1 MSFTLRPGTRVACA
15 LSLLLSFIAIPEAQA
30 NTTSGPLAWRH
41 AETTSDLVT
50 HLEDWL
56 DGRTDLPR
64 RNSRPD
70 IRVIGETRA
79 RNLLGTSA
87 SRQGGRTRGLYD
99 PESSTVY
106 LIRPWDPRNPFDASV
121 LLHELVHHRQAEAGH
136 WYCPGA
142 QELPAYRLQD
152 AWLGEMA
159 LRADVNWIAVVLEA
173 SCPRRD
179 IHLD

>member
-1 MSFTLRPGTRVACA
+1 MSFTLRPGARVACV
-15 LSLLLSFIAIPEAQA
+15 LSLLLSLPPLTEASA
-30 NTTSGPLAWRH
+30 NARAEPLAWRH

-56 DGRTDLPR
+56 DARTELPGRGTP
-64 RNSRPD
+64 PQ

-79 RNLLGTSA
+79 RNLLTRPA
-87 SRQGGRTRGLYD
+87 SRKGGRTRGLYD
-99 PESSTVY
+99 PESGTVY

-121 LLHELVHHRQAEAGH
+121 LLHELVHHRQAKAGH

-152 AWLGEMA
+152 AWLHEMGLA
-159 LRADVNWIAVVLEA
+159 ADVNWIAVVLEA

-179 IHLD
+179 IHPD